1 MINSWEVCDFN
12 ETNTMNDKSANLPD
26 IYHNVVKREI
36 HPLFDFHEFFIL
48 LIALVLADLLAHHSV
63 YCIIDR
69 RN

>member
-1 MINSWEVCDFN
+1 
-12 ETNTMNDKSANLPD
+12 MNDKSANLPD